1 MQEPGRAQR
10 RRLIA
15 ALGGAA
21 ATLAASRV
29 LAAALQPT
37 PRQTAGP
44 FYPDRLPLDMDNDL
58 VRVGGAQTQALGD
71 LTWVSGRVLDVSG
84 RPMRNALVEIW
95 QVDRNGVYL
104 HTQSAGR
111 ERRDSNF
118 QGYGRCLSGEGGEY
132 QFRTIKPVPYG
143 WRTAHIHFA
152 VQADN
157 AERFTTQLY
166 VKGEAKNAEDGV
178 LNAIRDPAAR
188 DAVIVDFLPVAGRRG
203 ELAARFDIVLG
214 VTPRA

>member
-10 RRLIA
+10 RQLIA

-29 LAAALQPT
+29 FAAALQPT
-37 PRQTAGP
+37 PLQTAGP

-58 VRVGGAQTQALGD
+58 VRVDGAQTQALGD

-84 RPMRNALVEIW
+84 RPMRNAMVEIW
-95 QVDRNGVYL
+95 QADRNGVYL

-118 QGYGRCLSGEGGEY
+118 QGYGRCLTGEGGEY
-132 QFRTIKPVPYG
+132 RFRTIKPVPYG

-157 AERFTTQLY
+157 SERFTTQLY

-203 ELAARFDIVLG
+203 VLAARFDIVLG

>member
-1 MQEPGRAQR
+1 MQRTGRAER

-21 ATLAASRV
+21 AALAAPRV

-44 FYPDRLPLDMDNDL
+44 FYPDRLPLDTDNDL
-58 VRVGGAQTQALGD
+58 VRVAGSEAQAAGD
-71 LTWVSGRVLDVSG
+71 LTWVSGRVLDSSG
-84 RPMRNALVEIW
+84 HPLRNALVEIW

-118 QGYGRCLSGEGGEY
+118 QGYGRCLTGEGGEY

-152 VQADN
+152 VQPHN
-157 AERFTTQLY
+157 SERFITQLY
-166 VKGEAKNAEDGV
+166 VKGEPRNAEDGV

-188 DAVIVDFLPVAGRRG
+188 DAVIVDFLPIAGRRG

-214 VTPRA
+214 VTPQA